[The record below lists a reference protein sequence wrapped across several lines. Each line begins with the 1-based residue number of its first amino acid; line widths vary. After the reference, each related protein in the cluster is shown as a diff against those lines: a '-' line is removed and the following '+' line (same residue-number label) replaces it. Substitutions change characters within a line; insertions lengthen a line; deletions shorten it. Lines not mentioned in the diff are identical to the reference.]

1 MAAAATRPR
10 VQPPVVR
17 NDPSPRHFNGVPQ
30 LELVNKD
37 PKKAYKLVSN
47 ESRFTGPDYYQ
58 WMGWEPVVCSK
69 DGVRFKYMNVAREG
83 EQIRFWDMLLM
94 SIDASKAAEMDA
106 EGQRLADEREDQI
119 IDKTKG
125 GLDPLRGIGAQFLT
139 KINQIEATEI
149 EQ

>member
-1 MAAAATRPR
+1 MAAAAQRAR

-37 PKKAYKLVSN
+37 PRRVYKLVSN
-47 ESRFTGPDYYQ
+47 ESKFTGPDYYQ
-58 WMGWEPVVCSK
+58 WQGWEPEVCRK
-69 DGVRFKYMNVAREG
+69 DGVRFKYMNVSREG
-83 EQIRFWDMLLM
+83 EQIRFWDMVLM
-94 SIDASKAAEMDA
+94 SIDASKHAEMEA

-125 GLDPLRGIGAQFLT
+125 GLDPLRGIGTQFLVL
-139 KINQIEATEI
+139 KNQIEAPEI